1 MKWNQRSKFLFFYI
15 SLHALRV
22 CVYPCMCFCLGV
34 CINDSDDNLKA
45 IQWKT
50 NRQKLKPKLLSISLF
65 QTPKVSEPGQEKVW
79 KMSSRLVFFSRPNP
93 KHPKLVGDPP
103 FWNRPNG
110 FNKLMKWEAEGLHI
124 HMQIKPCCLNHV
136 NLNPQNVCEC
146 STVNY

>member
-103 FWNRPNG
+103 FSFDWFGIGPMDSTSWWNG
-110 FNKLMKWEAEGLHI
+110 KLRDCIRICK
-124 HMQIKPCCLNHV
+124 
-136 NLNPQNVCEC
+136 
-146 STVNY
+146 